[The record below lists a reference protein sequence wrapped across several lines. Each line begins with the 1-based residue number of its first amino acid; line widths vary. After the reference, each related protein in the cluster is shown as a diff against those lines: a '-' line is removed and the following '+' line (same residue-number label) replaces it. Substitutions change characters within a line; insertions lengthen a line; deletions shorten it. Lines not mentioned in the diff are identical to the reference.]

1 MKSSLPHILALCLL
15 PGLGVAQGVP
25 TNDSGLT
32 ARDIVETGDRGA
44 DLAVQADKLAV
55 RELIAEIEREQ
66 LETLQRILDAQTS
79 FGGQG
84 LPAMVSG
91 LESGSGD
98 PARSVEAVYGN
109 ADIDPNP
116 GGAQMFGD
124 AAENIEQLIIRVAQE
139 TSDFAGVGRAG
150 LSPVQWRALLQA
162 LIFQCTPRR
171 EAGCCAAPPALRRR
185 TRARRG
191 VSWPWRAAARRRRRP
206 RRR

>member
-15 PGLGVAQGVP
+15 PGLALSQGVP

-32 ARDIVETGDRGA
+32 ARDIVETGDREA
-44 DLAVQADKLAV
+44 DLAVQTDKLAV

-98 PARSVEAVYGN
+98 PARSVEAVYGTGE
-109 ADIDPNP
+109 IDPNP

-124 AAENIEQLIIRVAQE
+124 TSETIEQLIIRVAQE
-139 TSDFAGVGRAG
+139 TSGFAGVGRAG

-162 LIFQCTPRR
+162 C
-171 EAGCCAAPPALRRR
+171 
-185 TRARRG
+185 
-191 VSWPWRAAARRRRRP
+191 
-206 RRR
+206 